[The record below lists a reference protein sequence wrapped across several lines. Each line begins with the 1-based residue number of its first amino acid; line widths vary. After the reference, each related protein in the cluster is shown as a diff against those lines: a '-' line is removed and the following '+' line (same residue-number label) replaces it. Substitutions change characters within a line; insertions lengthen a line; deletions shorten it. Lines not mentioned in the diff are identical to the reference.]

1 MKLAEELR
9 RKLAILVTVVSVAA
23 ILVAAVAIAYWLSHL
38 S

>member
-1 MKLAEELR
+1 MKLAEEWK

-23 ILVAAVAIAYWLSHL
+23 ILVVVVTIAYWLSHL